1 MDERNTLFIFI
12 SIPWTYLK
20 FKFQYHNIILSGGSH
35 TRRELLPPLEWR
47 LSNYLTFILNV
58 NFDNVVDNY
67 LNYYRENK
75 ESIFRSNFKV
85 QYKKVISVIRS
96 SYELSDAMNTVS
108 NIDVDKIF
116 AESFR
121 SISPKIKWN
130 IIFNNL
136 LKVTLE
142 PGYMSITV
150 KDEQREFVKKK

>member
-1 MDERNTLFIFI
+1 
-12 SIPWTYLK
+12 
-20 FKFQYHNIILSGGSH
+20 
-35 TRRELLPPLEWR
+35 
-47 LSNYLTFILNV
+47 
-58 NFDNVVDNY
+58 
-67 LNYYRENK
+67 
-75 ESIFRSNFKV
+75 
-85 QYKKVISVIRS
+85 VIRS

-121 SISPKIKWN
+121 SISPNIKWN

-150 KDEQREFVKKK
+150 KDEQREFVKIK